1 LRRQEESPPPDK
13 DKERMRLAE
22 QEHLGDPSG
31 KSSAEYW
38 NDWFQT
44 ISPDGNFEWY
54 CDTSEIARILL
65 LYCDKQRKQKEELN
79 IIHPGIV
86 FVYKKEVLLYITS

>member
-1 LRRQEESPPPDK
+1 MS
-13 DKERMRLAE
+13 LAE

-54 CDTSEIARILL
+54 CDSSEIARILM
-65 LYCDKQRKQKEELN
+65 LYCDKLKKRKEELN
-79 IIHPGIV
+79 IIHPGII
-86 FVYKKEVLLYITS
+86 FNYKNFCFASIHE